1 MKNPGHTSSEVIPR
15 IRTLLDDVSKSPEAK
30 AVHKLRTSLRRMEA
44 LLKASQAD
52 LSKGD
57 SRALSLIEAVR
68 KRSGKTRDLD
78 VQLELAASLPN
89 GDRHHPKHDLIDALE
104 AERDK
109 KAQKLAREAEDV
121 LPEISGKRWK
131 RLSALVEGPNV
142 AEADLDG
149 AYAKLRA
156 LDIELGVTSGKMKR
170 AKLHDLRIGLKHLRY
185 LLEFAKPTVELEHLV
200 DDLR

>member
-57 SRALSLIEAVR
+57 SR
-68 KRSGKTRDLD
+68 DLD

-109 KAQKLAREAEDV
+109 KAQKLARAAEDV
-121 LPEISGKRWK
+121 LPEISGK
-131 RLSALVEGPNV
+131 
-142 AEADLDG
+142 
-149 AYAKLRA
+149 
-156 LDIELGVTSGKMKR
+156 
-170 AKLHDLRIGLKHLRY
+170 
-185 LLEFAKPTVELEHLV
+185 
-200 DDLR
+200 